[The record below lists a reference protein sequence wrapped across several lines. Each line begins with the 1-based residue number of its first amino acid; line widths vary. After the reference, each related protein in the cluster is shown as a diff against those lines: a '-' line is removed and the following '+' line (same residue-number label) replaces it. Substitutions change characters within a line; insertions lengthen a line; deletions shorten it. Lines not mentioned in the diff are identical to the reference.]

1 MNAHN
6 IMEDIVKNYLDDIM
20 DKRPDLCRC
29 SQCIDEIMFKVLN
42 NLPAKYITT
51 DSGAMYIL
59 SEQVKVEKS
68 SEILKE
74 LIEKIEYLQN
84 NPLHS

>member
-6 IMEDIVKNYLDDIM
+6 IMEDIVQNYLDDIM
-20 DKRPDLCRC
+20 AKRPELCKC
-29 SQCIDEIMFKVLN
+29 NKCIDAIMSSVLS

-51 DSGAMYIL
+51 DSGAMYTL
-59 SEQVKVEKS
+59 KEQVKVEKS

-74 LIEKIEYLQN
+74 LINKIEYLQK